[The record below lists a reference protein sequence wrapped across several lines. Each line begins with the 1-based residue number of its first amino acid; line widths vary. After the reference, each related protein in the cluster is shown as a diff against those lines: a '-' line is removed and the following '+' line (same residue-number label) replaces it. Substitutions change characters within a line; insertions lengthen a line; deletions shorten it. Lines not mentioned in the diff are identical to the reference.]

1 MRPLA
6 GFAEPSASAHGF
18 VGESNLESIMIRSYC
33 TLIGIVGTAFAFGQT
48 AAAAETKQAQT
59 QASFE
64 SLDKNSDGKVSINE
78 ATEHDGLF
86 VAFKDLDKDKDG
98 NLTKEEFA
106 EYRAAR

>member
-1 MRPLA
+1 MARTHMLTTHMPRT
-6 GFAEPSASAHGF
+6 
-18 VGESNLESIMIRSYC
+18 MIRSC
-33 TLIGIVGTAFAFGQT
+33 CSFLGIVCAAFALGQV
-48 AAAAETKQAQT
+48 ASAAETKQGQ

-86 VAFKDLDKDKDG
+86 VAFKNLDKDKDG

-106 EYRAAR
+106 SYRAAR

>member
-1 MRPLA
+1 MA
-6 GFAEPSASAHGF
+6 KT
-18 VGESNLESIMIRSYC
+18 MIRSC
-33 TLIGIVGTAFAFGQT
+33 CSLIGVVCAAFALGHLASAADTKPGQ
-48 AAAAETKQAQT
+48 

-86 VAFKDLDKDKDG
+86 VAFKNLDKDKDG

-106 EYRAAR
+106 SYRAAR